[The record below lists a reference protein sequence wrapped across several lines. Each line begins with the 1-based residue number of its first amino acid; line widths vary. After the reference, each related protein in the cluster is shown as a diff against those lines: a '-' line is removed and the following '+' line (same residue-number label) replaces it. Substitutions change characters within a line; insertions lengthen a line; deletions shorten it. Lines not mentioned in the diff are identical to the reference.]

1 MAIDKRSFFIMI
13 NQLSVV
19 SGQWLL
25 PSLQGGVGV
34 GLPIALGVI
43 RNVEEESY
51 DMAVNEQINEVREKS
66 KVKTFDQL
74 TQTLEQWEVNR

>member
-1 MAIDKRSFFIMI
+1 M
-13 NQLSVV
+13 
-19 SGQWLL
+19 GQDEASPKSSPKGKDFNSEEEL

-43 RNVEEESY
+43 RNVEEEAY
-51 DMAVNEQINEVREKS
+51 DMAVNKQINEVREKS